1 MADTPA
7 RGEMPFLEHLEE
19 LRWRL
24 FRSAIAVLIGAI
36 IGWVVVTHWD
46 VLGLLMIPIAPLVPG
61 GHLMVTGPA
70 EAFFITLK
78 LAVAVGVVL
87 ASPVVVYQTWAFL
100 TPALYD
106 RERRVVVPSLVAG
119 VVLFA
124 IGAGAAYFLV
134 LPRALGM
141 LLSFQRAHLAPI
153 ITAEKYFGF
162 AIPLILA
169 FGAITEMP
177 LVLVILAGFGI
188 VNARFLARN
197 RRYALLVAGV
207 VAAFLA
213 PPDALS
219 MIVMMVPMVALYEIS
234 IWCVWVVG
242 KRRERRERRAAAEGG
257 GGGGGGGG
265 PGRAALIVVLLLALG
280 AGGLRAQRP
289 LVNPKA
295 RRDSLQDTTRAG
307 GPPGAP
313 VQGKLIDTATARR
326 LGLPTAPTRS
336 FPPADALMD
345 SLLARKGYRIT
356 HYTADSLVMHQGPRG
371 NELELRRDA
380 LVDQDGSKLQAD
392 SIHYVQ
398 ASCRLDAS
406 GAPSLFGD
414 NNVMVGDSL
423 KYDNCLK
430 RGVISNALTSF
441 RQGSGTWFMRGDIAV
456 DSGSTR
462 MFGASSSITSSD
474 LPLPDYHFQAGQ
486 VKWLNKNVMIAR
498 PAVLYIRDVP
508 LMWLPFIFQDIRP
521 GRRSGVLVP
530 QFGLNDLVR
539 PTRQYQRHI
548 ANLGYYWVPNEYLD
562 LLGRM
567 SWYSNRYV
575 QLSGLMQYRWLDRFI
590 QGNLT
595 YSRMANID
603 QSGTSTQL
611 SWYHNQSFDSRT
623 KLAAQ
628 VNYATSAQVIQQ
640 NTVDPFLSTAQLS
653 SQANFQKQFSW
664 GTVNLGGS
672 RSQNLSS
679 ELVNQTFPTFSFT
692 PSPIN
697 ITQSLTWSPGI
708 SYTNQ
713 QTFHNPGTALLAA
726 LPTGIDTLSQFYDAR
741 QTAFALQTPIRI
753 GGWNWSNSLSISDQ
767 ASNQRREYF
776 IQDSLDPN
784 TLRKVLYVRTFQ
796 TTADWQTSFG
806 LPSLFTNTW
815 KLQPQ
820 ISVLNSTLQGPYAIR
835 NQFTGGQ
842 WVHQGKRLGFGAS
855 LAPTFFGFFP
865 GFGPVDRIRHS
876 LQFIV
881 NYLYAP
887 GASVDSAYSRA
898 IDPSGLNRAAQSDPQ
913 QTISIGLSQNIEA
926 KLKPPAGDTTGQGR
940 KIRLLSINTSQVQY
954 NFERAKEPGYT
965 GWQTQT
971 LTNTFASDLVP
982 GFTLSLTHDLW
993 AGVVGIKGVKF
1004 SPYLT
1009 NVSASFSITGA
1020 TIRGIGSLLGLASS
1034 RPATPAAGA
1043 GGAANAG
1050 LSPSGGTTVTLP
1062 GAGIPPAYPG
1072 GIRGMAGAPYAGG
1085 MTGGGF
1091 SLQVSFTSTRQ
1102 RVLKDSSSFIQVQTD
1117 SQYQA
1122 PVPIPGT
1129 SGVDQEQMNLT
1140 MHFSP
1145 TPHWDLGWTTTY
1157 DFHTHQFGQHYIQL
1171 QRDLRRWQA
1180 SFAFVKSPNGTFAF
1194 NFRISLKDE
1203 QDIKF
1208 DYDQQTFRQPQ

>member
-1 MADTPA
+1 
-7 RGEMPFLEHLEE
+7 MPFLEHLEE

-36 IGWVVVTHWD
+36 VGWAVVTRWD

-78 LAVAVGVVL
+78 LALAVGAVL
-87 ASPVVVYQTWAFL
+87 ASPVVVYQIWAFL
-100 TPALYD
+100 TPALYE
-106 RERRVVVPSLVAG
+106 RERRVLVPSLVAG
-119 VVLFA
+119 LVLFA

-134 LPRALGM
+134 LPRALGVLM
-141 LLSFQRAHLAPI
+141 SFQRAHLAPI

-177 LVLVILAGFGI
+177 LVMVILAGFGL
-188 VNARFLARN
+188 VNAKFLARN
-197 RRYALLVAGV
+197 RRYALVISAVA
-207 VAAFLA
+207 AAFLA

-234 IWCVWVVG
+234 IWCVWIVG
-242 KRRERRERRAAAEGG
+242 RRRERRERRGTQGTPGG
-257 GGGGGGGG
+257 GSG
-265 PGRAALIVVLLLALG
+265 PGRAAAVLLLLAAAG
-280 AGGLRAQRP
+280 AGGLRAQKPIPRP
-289 LVNPKA
+289 PKQA
-295 RRDSLQDTTRAG
+295 ADTIRDTTAAARG
-307 GPPGAP
+307 GPA
-313 VQGKLIDTATARR
+313 VQKLIDTATARR

-336 FPPADALMD
+336 FPPSDALMD

-356 HYTADSLVMHQGPRG
+356 HYTADSLVMHQGAHG

-398 ASCRLDAS
+398 ASCRLDAN

-414 NNVMVGDSL
+414 SNVMVGDSL

-441 RQGSGTWFMRGDIAV
+441 HQGSAVWFMRGDIAV

-474 LPLPDYHFQAGQ
+474 LPLPDYHFQAGE

-539 PTRQYQRHI
+539 PTRAYQRHI
-548 ANLGYYWVPNEYLD
+548 ANLGYYWVPNDYVD
-562 LLGRM
+562 LLGRA

-575 QLSGLMQYRWLDRFI
+575 QFSGLLQYRWLDRFI
-590 QGNLT
+590 QGNFS
-595 YSRMANID
+595 YSRMANLD

-623 KLAAQ
+623 KLNAA

-672 RSQNLSS
+672 RSQNLSTA
-679 ELVNQTFPTFSFT
+679 LVSQAFPTVSLT

-697 ITQSLTWSPGI
+697 ITHSLTWSPGI

-713 QTFHNPGTALLAA
+713 QTFHNADNPLLAL
-726 LPTGIDTLSQFYDAR
+726 LPTGIDTLSQFFDSR
-741 QTAFALQTPIRI
+741 QTAFAFQTPVRI
-753 GGWNWSNSLSISDQ
+753 GSWNWSNSLGVNDQ
-767 ASNQRREYF
+767 ASNQRREF
-776 IQDSLDPN
+776 FVAD
-784 TLRKVLYVRTFQ
+784 TLHPGTLKRVLYDRTFQ

-820 ISVLNSTLQGPYAIR
+820 ISVLNSTLQGPFAIR

-876 LQFIV
+876 VQFII

-887 GASVDSAYSRA
+887 GSAVDSAYARA
-898 IDPSGLNRAAQSDPQ
+898 IDPSGLNKAALSDPQ

-926 KLKPPAGDTTGQGR
+926 KLKPPPGDTTGQGR
-940 KIRLLSINTSQVQY
+940 KIRLLSINTSQIQY
-954 NFERAKEPGYT
+954 NFERAKEPEYT

-993 AGVVGIKGVKF
+993 AGAVGQRGVKF
-1004 SPYLT
+1004 SPFLT
-1009 NVSASFSITGA
+1009 NVSAGFSISGA
-1020 TIRGIGSLLGLASS
+1020 TLRGIGALLGLASA
-1034 RPATPAAGA
+1034 RPAAPPAGA
-1043 GGAANAG
+1043 GNTANAG
-1050 LSPSGGTTVTLP
+1050 LAPSGGTTVTLP
-1062 GAGIPPAYPG
+1062 GGGVPPAYPG

-1117 SQYQA
+1117 TQYQA
-1122 PVPIPGT
+1122 PLPIPGT
-1129 SGVDQEQMNLT
+1129 SGVGQEQMNLT

-1208 DYDQQTFRQPQ
+1208 DYDQQTFRQ